1 MSGNSEMLTQ
11 RLTLEDRP
19 QLASV
24 AVPKVAHR
32 SAVKIAV
39 VITALLIVGILLALR
54 AWSWQPALLAVA
66 EARTWYDQGVV
77 AMQAGTYYQASKRL
91 ERSIE
96 WTISTRFLTRGSP
109 KHTLK

>member
-54 AWSWQPALLAVA
+54 A
-66 EARTWYDQGVV
+66 
-77 AMQAGTYYQASKRL
+77 
-91 ERSIE
+91 
-96 WTISTRFLTRGSP
+96 
-109 KHTLK
+109 